1 MGRVLAVVLVVVGCS
16 VERTTDTALDGA
28 APTDGPS
35 SDGSSDGFV
44 PGDGFAIDAPIFD
57 VPEGGLAK
65 ECRIATLGNKGDAG
79 VSDLFAKWL
88 DKSGGKASAA
98 LADAVLTAVLLAPYR
113 VIVVQNVSGNHTY
126 DATEIKVLSDWV
138 KAGGGLM
145 TLTGFAGP
153 TEVVNVNGLLSAY
166 DVGYDNKGI
175 LFGGGTTVA
184 VDTWTPHAVT
194 KGVTRIGIDNGYAV
208 IGSGTKL
215 AKGGGH
221 DVLEVRDVGSGHVLV
236 WGDEWITFNS
246 EWASHPD
253 YQVQTFWQNIVD
265 WFAPGAGCKVP
276 DPPK

>member
-1 MGRVLAVVLVVVGCS
+1 MARGLALLLVLVGCS
-16 VERTTDTALDGA
+16 AERPTETFSLDGGDPA
-28 APTDGPS
+28 
-35 SDGSSDGFV
+35 DGSSGDGFA
-44 PGDGFAIDAPIFD
+44 PGDGFAIDAPTFD
-57 VPEGGLAK
+57 VPEGGTAT

-79 VSDLFAKWL
+79 VGDIFAKWL
-88 DKSGGKASAA
+88 DKSGGKAAAA
-98 LADAVLTAVLLAPYR
+98 LADKVLTASLLAPYR
-113 VIVVQNVSGNHTY
+113 VLVVQNVSGNHTY

-153 TEVVNVNGLLSAY
+153 SEVINVNGLLSAY

-184 VDTWTPHAVT
+184 VDTWIAHPVT
-194 KGVTRIGIDNGYAV
+194 KGVTRIGVDNGYAV

-215 AKGGGH
+215 AKGGGY
-221 DVLEVRDVGSGHVLV
+221 DVLEVKEVGSGHVLV

-246 EWASHPD
+246 EWSAHPD
-253 YQVQTFWQNIVD
+253 YQVQVFWQNIVD